1 MKSSQEPV
9 QIRGLVKRFRTGWRG
24 SKEVL
29 AGLDLDVPQGTI
41 VGLLGVNGSG
51 KTTLLKTLV
60 GLLRADAGEV
70 RVLGDDPWQ
79 MQTATK
85 RRVGYV
91 PQEVRVAPWM
101 SVAEVVRY
109 TAAFYGSQWDQAW
122 AETLMNRFR
131 LERSDRAGTLSGG
144 QTQKLGLVLALGHRP
159 ELLLLDEPVAALD
172 PVARRE
178 LLATLVQLA
187 DETAGS
193 DHSQTVLFS
202 THITA
207 DLERVATHVAL
218 LKHGRVEI
226 FEEMDQLKESVQRV
240 RITSAARLP
249 DSVPEGGLL
258 HMERDARTLSATL
271 SDGGAKRWQAW
282 AAAAG
287 ADCAVELLNLEELFI
302 ELHGGASEAP
312 GREHHDSASAALAE
326 RGPS

>member
-1 MKSSQEPV
+1 MSTGSPV
-9 QIRGLVKRFRTGWRG
+9 VIQGLEKRYRSGWRT

-29 AGLDLDVPQGTI
+29 AGVDLEVPRGGI

-51 KTTLLKTLV
+51 KTTLLKILV
-60 GLLRADAGEV
+60 GLLKADAGMP
-70 RVLGDDPWQ
+70 RVFDDDPWT
-79 MQTATK
+79 MRSATK
-85 RRVGYV
+85 RRIGYV

-109 TAAFYGSQWDQAW
+109 TGAFYGSQWDIGW
-122 AETLMNRFR
+122 AEELLDRFR
-131 LERSDRAGTLSGG
+131 LDRADRAGTLSGG

-187 DETAGS
+187 DETANS

-218 LKHGRVEI
+218 LQNGRVAI
-226 FEEMDQLKESVQRV
+226 FDEMDRLKESVQRV
-240 RITSAARLP
+240 RVTSATNLP
-249 DSVPEGGLL
+249 ERVPEGGVL
-258 HMERDARTLSATL
+258 HLHRDARALSATL
-271 SDGGAKRWQAW
+271 SDGGAARWQTW
-282 AAAAG
+282 AMEVG
-287 ADCAVELLNLEELFI
+287 AECAVELLNLEELFI
-302 ELHGGASEAP
+302 ELHGPASPHGSDQRRAGLHADE
-312 GREHHDSASAALAE
+312 DQ
-326 RGPS
+326 RGVR

>member
-1 MKSSQEPV
+1 MSSSHMPIV
-9 QIRGLVKRFRTGWRG
+9 IRGLQKRFRTGWRACKDVLDG
-24 SKEVL
+24 VDLEV
-29 AGLDLDVPQGTI
+29 PRGTI

-70 RVLGDDPWQ
+70 RVFGDDPWA
-79 MQTATK
+79 MTDSTK

-109 TAAFYGSQWDQAW
+109 TGAFYADKWDRRW
-122 AETLMNRFR
+122 AEELIDRFH
-131 LERSDRAGTLSGG
+131 LERGDRAGTLSGG

-172 PVARRE
+172 PLARRE

-187 DETAGS
+187 EETASS
-193 DHSQTVLFS
+193 DRSQTVLFS

-218 LKHGRVEI
+218 LKNGRVSL
-226 FEEMDQLKESVQRV
+226 FEEMDSLKESVQRV
-240 RITSAARLP
+240 RITSAEKLP
-249 DSVPEGGLL
+249 DSWPEGGLL
-258 HMERDARTLSATL
+258 HLRRDARTLSATL
-271 SDGGAKRWQAW
+271 SDGGVARWQAW
-282 AAAAG
+282 AKEAG
-287 ADCAVELLNLEELFI
+287 AECTVELLNLEELFI
-302 ELHGGASEAP
+302 ELHEAAARSGIGGEEALQQENP
-312 GREHHDSASAALAE
+312 DQ
-326 RGPS
+326 RGL

>member
-1 MKSSQEPV
+1 MSSEESV
-9 QIRGLVKRFRTGWRG
+9 RIRGLTKRFRSSWRTHN
-24 SKEVL
+24 EVL
-29 AGLDLDVPQGTI
+29 AGLDLDVPRGTI

-60 GLLRADAGEV
+60 GLLKADAGEV
-70 RVLGDDPWQ
+70 RVLGDDPWK
-79 MQTATK
+79 MQAATK

-122 AETLMNRFR
+122 AEELLDRFR
-131 LERSDRAGTLSGG
+131 LERRDRAGTLSGG

-240 RITSAARLP
+240 RITSAGPLP
-249 DSVPEGGLL
+249 DVVPEGGLL
-258 HMERDARTLSATL
+258 HMERDVRTLSATL
-271 SDGGAKRWQAW
+271 SDGGVARWQAW

-287 ADCAVELLNLEELFI
+287 AECAIELLNLEELFI
-302 ELHGGASEAP
+302 ELHGGACDPP
-312 GREHHDSASAALAE
+312 GREHGDAVSAALTE
-326 RGPS
+326 RGLP